1 MGFQQGTFTGKL
13 KEAGCRVCDQ
23 LCTVLWL
30 VDGKVTGWC
39 LQGLTSGSRKS
50 GGYILMVK
58 LLTSSAGWGFS
69 IYKTTKKRASRTVIC
84 VIHGKTK
91 DSVIAFGW
99 YPVCIVIYSPD
110 LTATLVHYLFT
121 SFQSLSM
128 QARLCDSGGAWETS
142 ALLQAEDMWGEV
154 CPGKAQRGLLGYNVK
169 CECRSS
175 IPELGSW
182 QSCNIEGFI
191 TKHVCEECIF
201 IKGWWIIF

>member
-69 IYKTTKKRASRTVIC
+69 IYKTTKETCITYCYLCNSWKNQRFCDCIWLISCLHCYLFSWSDCYSCSLPVHILSVIKYA
-84 VIHGKTK
+84 GKTLWLRWGLG
-91 DSVIAFGW
+91 DFSSSAGRGHVGRG
-99 YPVCIVIYSPD
+99 
-110 LTATLVHYLFT
+110 
-121 SFQSLSM
+121 LSWEGPEGP
-128 QARLCDSGGAWETS
+128 ARL
-142 ALLQAEDMWGEV
+142 
-154 CPGKAQRGLLGYNVK
+154 
-169 CECRSS
+169 
-175 IPELGSW
+175 
-182 QSCNIEGFI
+182 
-191 TKHVCEECIF
+191 
-201 IKGWWIIF
+201 